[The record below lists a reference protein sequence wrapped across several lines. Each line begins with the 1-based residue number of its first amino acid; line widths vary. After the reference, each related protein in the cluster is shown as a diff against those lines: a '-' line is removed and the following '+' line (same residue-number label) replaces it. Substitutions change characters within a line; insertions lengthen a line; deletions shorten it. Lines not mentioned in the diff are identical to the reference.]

1 MNSPHL
7 TKCINKALKNSDTK
21 FKLTLSR
28 NHIYIPYYYFIL
40 TTLNP
45 DLSYMNIPEKAD
57 INQALLA
64 FLKTTIVEKDVEIL
78 AQTPFRQLGV
88 DSLSIIEL
96 VLFIERRFQVVIPE
110 DELTPEN
117 LNSVESLTACTVR
130 HLPK

>member
-1 MNSPHL
+1 
-7 TKCINKALKNSDTK
+7 
-21 FKLTLSR
+21 
-28 NHIYIPYYYFIL
+28 
-40 TTLNP
+40 
-45 DLSYMNIPEKAD
+45 MNIPEKAD

>member
-28 NHIYIPYYYFIL
+28 NHSYIPYYYFIL
-40 TTLNP
+40 TTLNL

-64 FLKTTIVEKDVEIL
+64 FLKTAIVEKDVEIS
-78 AQTPFRQLGV
+78 AQTPFRHLGV